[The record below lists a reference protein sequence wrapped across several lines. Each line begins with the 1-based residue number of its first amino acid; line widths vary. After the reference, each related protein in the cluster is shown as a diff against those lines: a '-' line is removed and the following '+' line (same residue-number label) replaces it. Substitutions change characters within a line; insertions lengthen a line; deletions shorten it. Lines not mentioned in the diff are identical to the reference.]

1 MSNIERPVT
10 PSRRGV
16 LMNRT
21 RGLIWAATCTDALV
35 GTALAHH
42 GWSGYSDDIQK
53 LSGTIE
59 QASYTNPHGSI
70 QLKTAD
76 KAWEVVL
83 APPSRMTSRGLTE
96 DMLKVGT
103 TVAVEGYQHKEDTSE
118 MRAERITVNGKAIEL
133 R

>member
-1 MSNIERPVT
+1 
-10 PSRRGV
+10 
-16 LMNRT
+16 MNRT
-21 RGLIWAATCTDALV
+21 RGLFWAAACSVALV

-42 GWSGYSDDIQK
+42 GWSGYSDEIQK

-59 QASYTNPHGSI
+59 QASYTNPHGAI

-76 KAWEVVL
+76 KTWEVVL

-103 TVAVEGYQHKEDTSE
+103 TATVEGYQSTSDEKE
-118 MRAERITVNGKAIEL
+118 MRAERIAVAGKTVEL